1 MILGHSRIVRDLD
14 RGRNMGC
21 KDFPDT
27 IGLVQQCMGL
37 TFGRSLLD
45 KPAVAPFFNR
55 PMASLGQCVAPAS
68 DKRAYRYN

>member
-27 IGLVQQCMGL
+27 IGLVRQCRAENARAGKQQ
-37 TFGRSLLD
+37 
-45 KPAVAPFFNR
+45 A
-55 PMASLGQCVAPAS
+55 LGAPA
-68 DKRAYRYN
+68 DRNWPI